1 MSDEYWDRWSRRRK
15 WPFFRDIFGDMD
27 EVFKEIEEMIER
39 DFAEFSKRAPKDLMR
54 ERELPDGSRVQ
65 EWGPFVY
72 GYSMKIGPDGK
83 PEIREFGNVKPGIEL
98 GRPRID
104 IKQEM
109 EPLTDIIET
118 DGQIKVIVE
127 VPGVE
132 KEHIKLHGTVD
143 ALTIS
148 VDAPQ
153 RKYHKQVKLP
163 AKVNPKQAKASCKN
177 GVLEVTISKTKKE
190 KPEGEPI
197 SL

>member
-1 MSDEYWDRWSRRRK
+1 MQ
-15 WPFFRDIFGDMD
+15 
-27 EVFKEIEEMIER
+27 KEFEQ
-39 DFAEFSKRAPKDLMR
+39 FSKKAPRDLVR
-54 ERELPDGSRVQ
+54 ERILPDGSTVR

-83 PEIREFGNVKPGIEL
+83 PKIREFGNVKPGIEL
-98 GRPRID
+98 GTPRID
-104 IKQEM
+104 IKEEM
-109 EPLTDIIET
+109 EPLTDVIET
-118 DGQIKVIVE
+118 DGQIKVVVE

-132 KEHIKLHGTVD
+132 KDHIKLQGTEN

-153 RKYHKQVKLP
+153 RKYHKQVRLP
-163 AKVNPKQAKASCKN
+163 AEVNPKQAKASYKN